1 MNLQNPRQSSRW
13 RQSLSPS
20 LSRRDNPFADHSVD
34 RERERILGLSSVSF
48 LGGCAHLAA
57 VFGFVLRSRRTIEYF
72 LPAALR
78 LSLSDTLDNLSAS
91 SCVIVMLALPFGARE
106 RVNPFKDNNAIW

>member
-1 MNLQNPRQSSRW
+1 MDLQNPRQSSRW
-13 RQSLSPS
+13 RQCLP
-20 LSRRDNPFADHSVD
+20 LPRRDNPFADHSVD
-34 RERERILGLSSVSF
+34 RERERILGLSSVPSS

-72 LPAALR
+72 LPAALS